1 MRRLIAAAVLAA
13 FGLGAAGSVLAD
25 IPFPV
30 PPKFTDIP
38 FPVPPKITGGITDD
52 IPFPVPPR

>member
-13 FGLGAAGSVLAD
+13 FGLGAADSVLAGG
-25 IPFPV
+25 IPFPI

-38 FPVPPKITGGITDD
+38 FPVPPRRSSD

>member
-1 MRRLIAAAVLAA
+1 MRRLIAAAVLATL
-13 FGLGAAGSVLAD
+13 GLGAAGSALAD

-30 PPKFTDIP
+30 PPRFTDIP
-38 FPVPPKITGGITDD
+38 FPVPPRLTSD